1 MKTKIFI
8 LLSAIFLLVGCAV
21 NSNAAEKIVMK
32 IGDPVMQVD
41 GQDINIDNDGTTPV
55 IINGRTMLPVR
66 AIAEALGLNIA
77 WNEGDKTVTVTTAAQ
92 NDNKENAEPQK
103 TTGKKI
109 LVAYYSAQNHTKG
122 AAEAIADELKADT
135 FVITPKEPY
144 TEADLDWTDDNSR
157 VNAEHDAPDTRHIE
171 LESSSPESFA
181 DYDVV
186 FVGYP
191 IWWGS
196 ASWVVDDFIKN
207 NDFTGKTV
215 IPFCTSQASG
225 LGESGKELEEMA
237 GTGNWLEGKRFPESF
252 DEKEVRQWASSLKL
266 D

>member
-1 MKTKIFI
+1 MKIKIFI
-8 LLSAIFLLVGCAV
+8 LLSAFILLIGCAV
-21 NSNAAEKIVMK
+21 NSSAAEKIVMK
-32 IGDPVMQVD
+32 IDDPVMQVD
-41 GQDINIDNDGTTPV
+41 GQDMNIDNDGTTPV

-77 WNEGDKTVTVTTAAQ
+77 WNESDRTVTITTAAE
-92 NDNKENAEPQK
+92 NDNEENTQPEK
-103 TTGKKI
+103 TADKKI